1 MVKLFHFFV
10 AGILS
15 ALGLFA
21 GGLMAWRS
29 SVYHRRWSRR
39 NLPDWKKGSIRRAP
53 PPEAYSRVTNP
64 ERFRVLHATMTDTLA
79 YLKEAFDVQQEEGY
93 GLDEEMERGL
103 ELDRPSVRLTPTDPE
118 AAPLMV
124 AFSTFPGLS
133 LRFGRWW
140 NELLPACG
148 CDACADTGDE
158 LAQELNWL
166 IENVVAGRFR
176 ESHDGWKVWGE
187 DGSSRGRG
195 KCSNSDLSE
204 HGSMNWKPWPK
215 HPDR

>member
-1 MVKLFHFFV
+1 MKLFHFFV
-10 AGILS
+10 TGILS

-21 GGLMAWRS
+21 GSLMAWRS
-29 SVYHRRWSRR
+29 SAYHRRWRLR
-39 NLPDWKKGSIRRAP
+39 NPPDWKKGSIRRAP

-79 YLKEAFDVQQEEGY
+79 YLKAAFDVQQEEGY
-93 GLDEEMERGL
+93 GLDEEVEQSL

-118 AAPLMV
+118 AAPLVV

-133 LRFGRWW
+133 LRFGRQWK
-140 NELLPACG
+140 ELFPACG
-148 CDACADTGDE
+148 CDACGDTGDE
-158 LAQELNWL
+158 LVQELNWL

-176 ESHDGWKVWGE
+176 ESHGGQKVWGE
-187 DGSSRGRG
+187 DGSSRGGG

-204 HGSMNWKPWPK
+204 HRCMHWKPWPR